1 MQSEVQL
8 AEANSKEKLLPLDQ
22 YLKDCWAKKQTAIDL
37 TAYKITH
44 EELNKVIFGI
54 HYEEPEYYWTIRN
67 DITDTDPQTGLLKTY
82 YPYYSGETGSPF
94 DRTEELEREWEM
106 VEEMTENC
114 TTDLEKALVVH
125 DHLVRTIQYSA
136 SLGAFVAHDIE
147 GAIFEKKCV
156 CEGYALAYKYY
167 MNRLNI
173 PCKVVSGVSKGQPHA
188 WNQIKINGKWYFV
201 DATWDDGSCV
211 LEEKSHPVKHEY
223 FLKSET
229 EFSDHTWNREGYE
242 ICNDTTYDNVE
253 WKWVSR
259 KMAAYKGGLYVAG
272 SFPRDGV
279 IKSGIW
285 RYDSEDPTQK
295 GELVV
300 EIEDEWPV
308 SQYNKGKGCMEIAYY
323 DGMLYYNTPKAVWKW
338 NFDKNTEPEKVF
350 ELEENV
356 SGSIW
361 YLHVADGKVY
371 YETSLYEKNE
381 KEKREYVIDV
391 NYQKVKH
398 PIAVTSPVMTVEL
411 GGNAKEVFLQGAAP
425 GIVTFKANNPD
436 ICDVEEAYADRSCKL
451 IPKKAGEATVT
462 VHATAT
468 DHYLEG
474 SVDVKIIVKGDSSTE
489 QKITLQYESGS
500 NGSLRAVNAATG
512 ENLSN
517 GAQILPNTEVQF
529 MASPNE
535 GYSVKNWTINGEVYK
550 ENGQVYTGTTMK
562 YAITASS
569 GIVKVEF
576 VKDEVEVVKGDVNLN
591 GKVEIGDVREALRS
605 ICKKTQLTETQK
617 QAGDINKNGTVDIED
632 LRTILRVVCGKAES
646 L

>member
-1 MQSEVQL
+1 
-8 AEANSKEKLLPLDQ
+8 
-22 YLKDCWAKKQTAIDL
+22 
-37 TAYKITH
+37 
-44 EELNKVIFGI
+44 
-54 HYEEPEYYWTIRN
+54 
-67 DITDTDPQTGLLKTY
+67 
-82 YPYYSGETGSPF
+82 
-94 DRTEELEREWEM
+94 
-106 VEEMTENC
+106 
-114 TTDLEKALVVH
+114 
-125 DHLVRTIQYSA
+125 
-136 SLGAFVAHDIE
+136 
-147 GAIFEKKCV
+147 
-156 CEGYALAYKYY
+156 
-167 MNRLNI
+167 
-173 PCKVVSGVSKGQPHA
+173 
-188 WNQIKINGKWYFV
+188 
-201 DATWDDGSCV
+201 
-211 LEEKSHPVKHEY
+211 
-223 FLKSET
+223 
-229 EFSDHTWNREGYE
+229 
-242 ICNDTTYDNVE
+242 
-253 WKWVSR
+253 
-259 KMAAYKGGLYVAG
+259 
-272 SFPRDGV
+272 
-279 IKSGIW
+279 
-285 RYDSEDPTQK
+285 
-295 GELVV
+295 
-300 EIEDEWPV
+300 
-308 SQYNKGKGCMEIAYY
+308 
-323 DGMLYYNTPKAVWKW
+323 MLYYNTPKAVWKW

-632 LRTILRVVCGKAES
+632 LRTILRVVCGKVES